1 MINDASYEPD
11 LAMISKVA
19 FQQGI
24 TLLAMGIDSGMGLS
38 AQLQA
43 KLNLINKD
51 KTTLVPSLNG
61 INVQGTAFLI
71 TNIANIGRSSCL
83 H

>member
-24 TLLAMGIDSGMGLS
+24 TLLAMGINSGVKTFIHMN
-38 AQLQA
+38 
-43 KLNLINKD
+43 KLKYTDLY
-51 KTTLVPSLNG
+51 
-61 INVQGTAFLI
+61 
-71 TNIANIGRSSCL
+71 
-83 H
+83 